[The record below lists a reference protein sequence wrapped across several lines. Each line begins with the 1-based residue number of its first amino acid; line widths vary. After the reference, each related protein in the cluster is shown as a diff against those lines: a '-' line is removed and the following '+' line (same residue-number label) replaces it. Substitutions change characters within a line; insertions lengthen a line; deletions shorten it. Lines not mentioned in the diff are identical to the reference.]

1 MSILKKYN
9 IRKIVFSILWIGI
22 AIGCVALLISA
33 IHVKNN
39 KLCKGVEIE
48 IEGTSNNFF
57 ISKQDVI
64 DIIEKSVNSKI
75 AGQPVSKFNL
85 VAIEKELKKD
95 VWISKAELYFDNN
108 SILKAAIEERE
119 PIVRIFTKGGKSF
132 YIDNTIKVLP
142 LSEKYAARL
151 PIFTDFPSEGTSL
164 SKADSNLLKDIKS
177 LGLYIQKDSFLMAM
191 IDQININEAHLFE
204 LVPKI
209 GDQLILFGDAN
220 ESEQKFNKLKL
231 FYKKVIPI
239 EGWNKYSSINLQYKD
254 QVVAKIK
261 GMEDILADSMRTL
274 QIMQAIA
281 LNSAK
286 MANDSTQT
294 ILQDNDKNST
304 NISLILQSL
313 QRDEQT
319 DSTVIIDKPVKP
331 AVQVKVFVVPSVNK
345 IVDKKVLVKPSVTK
359 SAVKIEKKNTKPT
372 NNKPT
377 TIKKTTNNNEYK

>member
-33 IHVKNN
+33 IHIRNQQ
-39 KLCKGVEIE
+39 LCKGVEIE
-48 IEGTSNNFF
+48 IDGTSNNFF

-64 DIIEKSVNSKI
+64 DIIEKSINSKI
-75 AGQPVSKFNL
+75 AGQSVSKFNL
-85 VAIEKELKKD
+85 VSIEKELKKD
-95 VWISKAELYFDNN
+95 VWISKVELFFDNN
-108 SILKAAIEERE
+108 SMLKVEIEERE
-119 PIVRIFTKGGKSF
+119 PIVRIFTKGGQSF

-142 LSEKYAARL
+142 LSDKYAARL
-151 PIFTDFPSEGTSL
+151 PIFTNFPSEAVALT
-164 SKADSNLLKDIKS
+164 KADSNLLKDIKS
-177 LGLYIQKDSFLMAM
+177 IGLCIQKDSFLMAM

-204 LVPKI
+204 LVPKM

-220 ESEQKFNKLKL
+220 DREQKFNKLKL
-231 FYKKVIPI
+231 FYKKVTPI
-239 EGWNKYSSINLQYKD
+239 EGWSKYSVINLQYKD

-286 MANDSTQT
+286 KANDSTQT
-294 ILQDNDKNST
+294 ILQDNDQNST
-304 NISLILQSL
+304 NISLILESL

-319 DSTVIIDKPVKP
+319 DSTVAVEKPI
-331 AVQVKVFVVPSVNK
+331 VQLKQSAPVVNK
-345 IVDKKVLVKPSVTK
+345 VSDKKISNKTSTAKP
-359 SAVKIEKKNTKPT
+359 AVKIEKKNSKPI
-372 NNKPT
+372 NNKST
-377 TIKKTTNNNEYK
+377 VIKKSTNNNEYK